1 MCDANSIMCERA
13 QRFVIALSSA
23 PGVEQRGQSR
33 GDPRNRMVVGEC
45 VSIITP
51 CERKH
56 LSQIPRDQRIAL
68 RAIPVSIGVASKKE
82 SLFFENGITL

>member
-1 MCDANSIMCERA
+1 
-13 QRFVIALSSA
+13 
-23 PGVEQRGQSR
+23 
-33 GDPRNRMVVGEC
+33 MVVGEC